1 LPRAPFTSE
10 QATKT
15 RRVLVIAPHSSYR
28 TAAYIQAAQSLKS
41 EVLIASEGEYSIV
54 SDFAR
59 GLHIH
64 FAEPDIAFQT
74 IIEAAKDKPFSGVI
88 GTDDSSLELAARVA
102 RYFNLPHN
110 TPLSVRLAGRKDLA
124 RKCLQ
129 QARVAIPGFRE
140 MDLTKDIKAQVNG
153 LGYPVVVKPVA
164 LSGSRGVI
172 RANDYQELLAATTR
186 IKKLL
191 DKEQQLDIELRQKIL
206 VEQYIPGDE
215 VAVEGMLRQG
225 QLDILTI
232 FDKPDPL
239 EGPFFEESYY
249 ITPSRHSAKIQQQLH
264 AVVQQA
270 CKAYSLK
277 EGPVHA
283 ECRINNQG
291 VWTLEVAARTIGGL
305 CARLLTFGT
314 GHTLEQLVL
323 AQAMG
328 EPLITEEQRPASGVL
343 MIPITQAGIFKRVEG
358 LLEAQRVPD
367 IIDID
372 IQIREGYELVPLPE
386 GASYLGFI
394 FASADTAEK
403 VEAALRKAHACLKI
417 VVAPMFK
424 VNIA

>member
-1 LPRAPFTSE
+1 MPKPPFTSE
-10 QATKT
+10 QTAKT

-41 EVLIASEGEYSIV
+41 EVLIASEGKYSIV

-59 GLHIH
+59 GLHIL
-64 FAEPDIAFQT
+64 FTEPDIAFQT
-74 IIEAAKDKPFSGVI
+74 IIEAARDKPFSGVI
-88 GTDDSSLELAARVA
+88 GTDDSCLELAARVA

-110 TPLSVRLAGRKDLA
+110 TPSSVRLAGRKDLA
-124 RKCLQ
+124 RRCLQ
-129 QARVAIPGFRE
+129 QARVAIPEFWE
-140 MDLTKDIKAQVNG
+140 LDLSKDIKAQVNG
-153 LGYPVVVKPVA
+153 LRYPAVVKPVA

-172 RANDYQELLAATTR
+172 RVNDYQELLVAIAR
-186 IKKLL
+186 VKKLL
-191 DKEQQLDIELRQKIL
+191 DKEQQLDNELRKKLL

-215 VAVEGMLRQG
+215 VAVEGMLHQG

-249 ITPSRHSAKIQQQLH
+249 VTPSRHSVEIQQQLH
-264 AVVQQA
+264 DVVQQA
-270 CKAYSLK
+270 CKAYGLQ

-283 ECRINNQG
+283 ECRINDQG
-291 VWTLEVAARTIGGL
+291 VWILEVAARTIGGL

-323 AQAMG
+323 SQAMG
-328 EPLITEEQRPASGVL
+328 NPLITQEQRPASGVL
-343 MIPITQAGIFKRVEG
+343 MIPITQAGILKRVEG
-358 LLEAQRVPD
+358 LLEAQRIPGVVD
-367 IIDID
+367 IE

-394 FASADTAEK
+394 FASADRPEK
-403 VEAALRKAHACLKI
+403 VEAALRKAHACIKI
-417 VVAPMFK
+417 IVAPMFK